1 MNQLAALDHDRKHI
15 LDDAFVLGERPLRE
29 GANLDQ
35 TARFRD
41 QQWPLTP
48 AVLQQHVE
56 AMVLD
61 FRIFPARYELAAK
74 EFCYALLS
82 GELPPGERRLS
93 VSTIRGTF
101 FGIAAFFRWLDDR
114 AWLDDCDAR
123 SGRRRRTLA
132 ELTAKDLADYH
143 RHLRA
148 TYPGRAAR
156 ARHRS
161 AVRYLYRYRQCLHTD
176 RLLLDPRG
184 VVDEWDEGGAGYS
197 PENATDRIPEAVHGP
212 LLAWALRFVDDF
224 APDIIAA
231 DKRWRELR
239 QRRPARRRRQ
249 APADLRAM
257 LDEHLRTGRP
267 LPGRDGKVNKYFLAH
282 TLSCSR
288 QTLDR
293 HQNQI
298 DAAAAVVGISDHTS
312 FDIAITGRLDEHPWI
327 NEIVTEHRADN
338 GLAVLARM
346 LYAACYIT
354 IAFLSGMRDSEVKH
368 LRRGCL
374 RVERD
379 SDGRPYRWKLDGLA
393 FKGEKDPRGVAA
405 TWVIGEPA
413 ARAVSVLER
422 LQPND
427 VDLLFTTLNH
437 GPGSKAT
444 APNTV
449 LGVGTTIEQLNAF
462 VVWVNDRCRELGR
475 NDVIPPVNGRPW
487 RLTSRQFRRTL
498 AWFIAR
504 RPGGSIA
511 GAIAYRHHAVQ
522 LFEGYAG
529 TSDSGFRAEVEAE
542 QALVRGEN
550 LLAMIDQHQHTALS
564 GPAKEEAEHRLDQFG
579 NRATYAGSVV
589 TDAQRLKRIM
599 RRHDPAVYPGAF
611 VTCVFD
617 PDKALCLRQG
627 TLRDTEPV
635 LANCRPL
642 DCHNVAL
649 SPDNLDTWRGELANL
664 DNYLARAS
672 VIPPLLAHRL
682 QDRRREIA
690 NFIERHSETEQP

>member
-1 MNQLAALDHDRKHI
+1 MRAL
-15 LDDAFVLGERPLRE
+15 V
-29 GANLDQ
+29 
-35 TARFRD
+35 
-41 QQWPLTP
+41 
-48 AVLQQHVE
+48 
-56 AMVLD
+56 
-61 FRIFPARYELAAK
+61 Y
-74 EFCYALLS
+74 
-82 GELPPGERRLS
+82 
-93 VSTIRGTF
+93 
-101 FGIAAFFRWLDDR
+101 
-114 AWLDDCDAR
+114 
-123 SGRRRRTLA
+123 
-132 ELTAKDLADYH
+132 
-143 RHLRA
+143 
-148 TYPGRAAR
+148 
-156 ARHRS
+156 
-161 AVRYLYRYRQCLHTD
+161 
-176 RLLLDPRG
+176 
-184 VVDEWDEGGAGYS
+184 
-197 PENATDRIPEAVHGP
+197 
-212 LLAWALRFVDDF
+212 
-224 APDIIAA
+224 
-231 DKRWRELR
+231 
-239 QRRPARRRRQ
+239 
-249 APADLRAM
+249 
-257 LDEHLRTGRP
+257 
-267 LPGRDGKVNKYFLAH
+267 
-282 TLSCSR
+282 
-288 QTLDR
+288 
-293 HQNQI
+293 
-298 DAAAAVVGISDHTS
+298 
-312 FDIAITGRLDEHPWI
+312 
-327 NEIVTEHRADN
+327 
-338 GLAVLARM
+338 
-346 LYAACYIT
+346 
-354 IAFLSGMRDSEVKH
+354 
-368 LRRGCL
+368 
-374 RVERD
+374 
-379 SDGRPYRWKLDGLA
+379 
-393 FKGEKDPRGVAA
+393 
-405 TWVIGEPA
+405 
-413 ARAVSVLER
+413 
-422 LQPND
+422 
-427 VDLLFTTLNH
+427 H

-462 VVWVNDRCRELGR
+462 VIWVNDRCRELGR
-475 NDVIPPVNGRPW
+475 NDVIPTVNGRPW

-579 NRATYAGSVV
+579 NRATYAGSAV

-690 NFIERHSETEQP
+690 NFIERNSETEQP